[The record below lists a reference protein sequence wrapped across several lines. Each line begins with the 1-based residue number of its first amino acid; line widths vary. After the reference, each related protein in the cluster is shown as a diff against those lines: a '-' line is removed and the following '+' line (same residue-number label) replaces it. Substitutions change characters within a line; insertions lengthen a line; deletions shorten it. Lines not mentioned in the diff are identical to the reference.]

1 MWKST
6 KPKESVADKKQETD
20 TMSKDT
26 FPEREAW
33 LYDNKEALGAVRRG
47 LEQARSRTFAKRAPD
62 LGAAK
67 ALADQLLDD

>member
-1 MWKST
+1 
-6 KPKESVADKKQETD
+6 
-20 TMSKDT
+20 MSKDT